1 MLFYPVFHDLKIL
14 KLNQPH
20 GVPFSLTSHLT
31 IFLSFVIAL
40 WGAADASA
48 IGLKVQHGSLA
59 SKGLAM
65 ITTPKGDSIFAE
77 IADTPA
83 KRSQG
88 LMGRTHLAPD
98 HGMLFT
104 WSEPGKWT
112 FWMKNTKIPL
122 DIMWLDTDGKV
133 VHLESN
139 VPICTRK
146 DEGCPRY
153 HPSQIAL
160 YALELRAGMAERLGI
175 RKGTVLEI
183 AFP

>member
-1 MLFYPVFHDLKIL
+1 MS
-14 KLNQPH
+14 PH
-20 GVPFSLTSHLT
+20 SRQHHRIIFSLTGP
-31 IFLSFVIAL
+31 LSLFISLMLVL
-40 WGAADASA
+40 LGAGESSSN
-48 IGLKVQHGSLA
+48 GKVVQHDSLA
-59 SKGLAM
+59 NKDLAII
-65 ITTPKGDSIFAE
+65 ITPQGNHIFAE

-104 WSEPGKWT
+104 FSEPGKWT

-133 VHLESN
+133 VHLESE
-139 VPICTRK
+139 VPICTRT

-153 HPSQIAL
+153 HPSQKAL
-160 YALELRAGMAERLGI
+160 YALELRAGMAKRLGI
-175 RKGTVLEI
+175 RKGTRLEI
-183 AFP
+183 ALP